1 MDFLKDEIL
10 ADCGNLISATFSNP
24 LKNLDNIEFDKIR
37 IKITNKNPLEFS
49 TESYKNTQV
58 FHKLL
63 TQEKIKNFF
72 KNDFLFSY
80 KNVTIETT
88 VKDLEVLK
96 WKDFS
101 NKNVLIKLHLD
112 KSFKTLTFEKE
123 LPLGGKIVENLD
135 ALLEEYQGSDKELF
149 IIGGK
154 SIYELLVNKA
164 DRLYLTRINNEHDGD
179 VYLNCFEIEKYKLI
193 SKEEVGVLSFEVYEM
208 K

>member
-63 TQEKIKNFF
+63 TQEKIKDFF

-80 KNVTIETT
+80 KNVTIETI
-88 VKDLEVLK
+88 E
-96 WKDFS
+96 
-101 NKNVLIKLHLD
+101 N
-112 KSFKTLTFEKE
+112 TLTILTNKKGEK
-123 LPLGGKIVENLD
+123 N
-135 ALLEEYQGSDKELF
+135 F
-149 IIGGK
+149 
-154 SIYELLVNKA
+154 
-164 DRLYLTRINNEHDGD
+164 
-179 VYLNCFEIEKYKLI
+179 
-193 SKEEVGVLSFEVYEM
+193 
-208 K
+208 